1 MMKPELALLWAEE
14 DESEVQVTMN
24 LPALAVTFLD
34 VFRVIKNP
42 VSSINY
48 FSLAVSRV
56 VFVRRD
62 KRQLLYFVISKKG
75 KIKLFCQN

>member
-1 MMKPELALLWAEE
+1 MKPELALLWAEE

-48 FSLAVSRV
+48 FSLAVSRAV
-56 VFVRRD
+56 LVRRD
-62 KRQLLYFVISKKG
+62 KRQLLYYVISKKG

>member
-62 KRQLLYFVISKKG
+62 KRQLL
-75 KIKLFCQN
+75 

>member
-48 FSLAVSRV
+48 FSLAVSRA

-62 KRQLLYFVISKKG
+62 KRQLLYYVISTKG